1 MSQSTDDDDIDDDDN
16 AMIVEE
22 LDLLPS
28 QSEIFPSPTPSQG
41 SGMDGM
47 DVIEDL
53 AIGLDTVTA
62 ESSTT
67 TTTLSLET
75 NNPPLV
81 EGSSPKYVVDNGE
94 EILVWEDGIDDA
106 HAGEKQVES
115 VKRSS
120 VGKVDEARLGDELEN
135 SLQSLQKVS
144 SSLFDMIQYRQLL
157 GYL

>member
-1 MSQSTDDDDIDDDDN
+1 
-16 AMIVEE
+16 V
-22 LDLLPS
+22 LPS
-28 QSEIFPSPTPSQG
+28 QSEIFPSPSQG
-41 SGMDGM
+41 SGVDGM
-47 DVIEDL
+47 DVSEDP
-53 AIGLDTVTA
+53 AIGLDTVMA
-62 ESSTT
+62 ETSTST

-81 EGSSPKYVVDNGE
+81 EGNSPKYVVDNGE

-106 HAGEKQVES
+106 HAGVKQVES
-115 VKRSS
+115 MTCS
-120 VGKVDEARLGDELEN
+120 VDKVDEARLGDELEN